1 MSDVYFKFEN
11 YPHRD
16 FPVYSSV
23 RENVEKIFGMH
34 YHRDGEFLKVVK
46 GKVRVN
52 CGKCEFTLKENDIVF
67 FAPNTIHSGDA
78 QTEVVRTHAI
88 TFDPSLLGDIVDY
101 SNTADSYFVFKENKE
116 VNGSFDKVFDAYH
129 SKKPTADIHILSG
142 LMLLSGILADFG
154 FINCRESLR
163 KKRTLPAIEYIK
175 ENYNREITLEEM
187 ADLMNFCPNH
197 FIRIF
202 KEENNKTPFEY
213 ITDYRIEKSLELL
226 SENKYSV
233 SEIAGMT
240 GFSDSAHFIKV
251 FRKKLGITPGKYKS
265 KLVTK
270 M

>member
-1 MSDVYFKFEN
+1 MSKVYFKFEN

-67 FAPNTIHSGDA
+67 FAPNTIHGGDA

-88 TFDPSLLGDIVDY
+88 TFDPLLLGNMVDF
-101 SNTADSYFVFKENKE
+101 SDSADSHIIFDNNNRE
-116 VNGSFDKVFDAYH
+116 VNESFDKVFDAYR
-129 SKKPTADIHILSG
+129 SDKPTAKIRIMSG
-142 LMLLSGILADFG
+142 LMLLSGILAEKG
-154 FINCRESLR
+154 FINCRESLS
-163 KKRTLPAIEYIK
+163 KKRTLPVIEYIK
-175 ENYNREITLEEM
+175 ENYNQEITLEEM
-187 ADLMNFCPNH
+187 AVLMNFCPNH

-202 KEENNKTPFEY
+202 KEENQKTPFEY
-213 ITDYRIEKSLELL
+213 IADYRIEKSLQLL
-226 SENKYSV
+226 SQNKYSV
-233 SEIAGMT
+233 SEIAGMI

-251 FRKKLGITPGKYKS
+251 FRKKLGITPGKYRNY
-265 KLVTK
+265 KL
-270 M
+270 